1 MTLISSENSIYLSA
15 EFRFLTIRNGDQ
27 LFELKMR
34 LTGKIVLRVDGV
46 TVFHQLGILN
56 TA

>member
-1 MTLISSENSIYLSA
+1 MTLISSENSICLSA
-15 EFRFLTIRNGDQ
+15 EFGFLTIRNGDQ